1 MNYKEM
7 KDRAFDEG
15 LIVKELDI
23 PGYKGRI
30 KGNRIAIHDG
40 IESDAA
46 RACVL
51 AEEIGHFH
59 TTVGS
64 INGRTDH
71 DALRQEHIARAY
83 AYELQVGLSGIIR
96 AYRRICRTYQEVAE
110 ELGVTV
116 PFLQDALE
124 YYKMKYGTD
133 PVEVDGYTLRFVPEL
148 TVTLPPE
155 KPADP
160 LPEKV
165 AQTITPIKAK
175 PVQKPAKK
183 PVRYPKR
190 TFSALDLSLLK
201 HQPEIMRIL
210 GLRPEDIPKKPNR
223 YGMPIKRYRKM
234 EEDIA

>member
-1 MNYKEM
+1 MNYEELRIFAEENGM
-7 KDRAFDEG
+7 
-15 LIVKELDI
+15 IVKEKYI
-23 PGYKGRI
+23 PGYTGRI
-30 KGNRIAIHDG
+30 AGNRIAIHTSL
-40 IESDAA
+40 ENVEKSDA
-46 RACVL
+46 L
-51 AEEIGHFH
+51 AEEIGHFF
-59 TTVGS
+59 TTVGD
-64 INGRTDH
+64 INDKTDH
-71 DALRQEHIARAY
+71 DSLRQERIARAY

-96 AYRRICRTYQEVAE
+96 AYRRVCRTYQEVAE

-124 YYKMKYGTD
+124 YYKMKYGAD

-190 TFSALDLSLLK
+190 TFSALELSLLK